1 MVGNLGMDHWDVDRV
16 DSDNLGTLDRDDA
29 GIEVEQEFPVT
40 FGGHI
45 DLYIYRSLSDISFE
59 AAQHCDNSPN
69 L

>member
-1 MVGNLGMDHWDVDRV
+1 MAGNLGVGHWDADRA
-16 DSDNLGTLDRDDA
+16 DLDNLGTLDRDA
-29 GIEVEQEFPVT
+29 GIEVEQESPVT

-45 DLYIYRSLSDISFE
+45 DLYIYRSLLDISFE

>member
-1 MVGNLGMDHWDVDRV
+1 MVDNLDVGHLDADRAY
-16 DSDNLGTLDRDDA
+16 SDNLGTLDRDA

>member
-1 MVGNLGMDHWDVDRV
+1 MVGNLGMGHLDADRGDL
-16 DSDNLGTLDRDDA
+16 DSLGMSDKDA
-29 GIEVEQEFPVT
+29 GIEVEQESPVT

-45 DLYIYRSLSDISFE
+45 DLYTYRSLSDISFE